1 MERFEDEEWLP
12 VVDEEGKIVGQALR
26 SACHSGQKI
35 LHPVVHLHVMNH
47 HKHLFLQKRPE
58 TKLIQ
63 PGKWDTA
70 VGGHIAFGED
80 VKTALQ
86 REAWEEIGLK
96 EFTAKP
102 IGNYI
107 FESDIEREMVYSF
120 LSYDYK
126 GIKLHSEEVTEGRFW
141 SRKQIEQNLG
151 KGIFTPN
158 FEWEYKIQLK
168 DKIF

>member
-1 MERFEDEEWLP
+1 
-12 VVDEEGKIVGQALR
+12 
-26 SACHSGQKI
+26 
-35 LHPVVHLHVMNH
+35 MNPR
-47 HKHLFLQKRPE
+47 KHLFLQLRPE

-86 REAWEEIGLK
+86 REAYEEIGLTD
-96 EFTAKP
+96 FTAKP
-102 IGNYI
+102 IGNYL
-107 FESDIEREMVYSF
+107 FESDIERELVYSF

-126 GIKLHSEEVTEGRFW
+126 NISLHSDEVQEGRFW
-141 SRKQIEQNLG
+141 SQKQIEQNLG

-158 FEWEYKIQLK
+158 FEFEYQKQLK
-168 DKIF
+168 DKVF

>member
-1 MERFEDEEWLP
+1 
-12 VVDEEGKIVGQALR
+12 LR
-26 SACHSGQKI
+26 SACHGGEKI
-35 LHPVVHLHVMNH
+35 LHPVVHLHVMNPR
-47 HKHLFLQKRPE
+47 KHLFLQLRSE

-86 REAWEEIGLK
+86 REAFEEIGLK
-96 EFTAKP
+96 NFTAKP
-102 IGNYI
+102 IGNYL
-107 FESDIEREMVYSF
+107 FESEIERELVYSF

-126 GIKLHSEEVTEGRFW
+126 NIKLHSDEVQEGRFW
-141 SRKQIEQNLG
+141 SQKQIEQNLE

-158 FEWEYKIQLK
+158 FELEYRTQLK
-168 DKIF
+168 EKIF